1 MNRRGFL
8 RMIGLLPVGGLLSVL
23 EGATRSRQ
31 IVLDNGSVIDYGG
44 AVGGGKTMTHFLY
57 GDGQGGCLVPE
68 CYRDEILAMM
78 KDRSLC
84 LRAHHVMPVVIGE
97 RT

>member
-1 MNRRGFL
+1 
-8 RMIGLLPVGGLLSVL
+8 MIGLLPVGGLLSVL

-57 GDGQGGCLVPE
+57 GDGQGGYLVPE
-68 CYRDEILAMM
+68 CYHKDILAMM

-84 LRAHHVMPVVIGE
+84 LRAHHVMSLYQPS
-97 RT
+97 RRRRNK